1 MQTPKAT
8 NAIIIPTGRNGF
20 CCIVP
25 FGCLLSLCGTASVGL
40 AFLFWR
46 RAKRR

>member
-1 MQTPKAT
+1 MQPPGDTH
-8 NAIIIPTGRNGF
+8 AIIIPTGRGGF

-25 FGCLLSLCGTASVGL
+25 FGCLLTLCGTASAGL
-40 AFLFWR
+40 ALLVWR

>member
-1 MQTPKAT
+1 MQGTEPT
-8 NAIIIPTGRNGF
+8 HGIIIPTGRNGF

-25 FGCLLSLCGTASVGL
+25 FGCLLSLCATAGTSL
-40 AFLFWR
+40 ALLLWR

>member
-1 MQTPKAT
+1 MQTPATT
-8 NAIIIPTGRNGF
+8 NAIIVPTGRGGF

-25 FGCLLSLCGTASVGL
+25 FGCLLSLCATASTGL
-40 AFLFWR
+40 ALLLWH